1 MFLLVII
8 DPMELKKGL
17 LLLFLLLEY
26 VCCNVEAKCL
36 KGCGAA
42 LASYYVSPGIST
54 LDDITHLMKSSVVS
68 NSDDIVSY
76 NKDRIFNK
84 NVLFFYRINIPFPCE
99 CIRDEFLGHV
109 FEYSAAAGDTY
120 DSIAKVTYANLTTVE
135 LLRRFNSY
143 GQNDIPTNAKVNVTV
158 NCSCGNSQVSQD
170 YGLFITYPLRPGNN
184 LHDIANET
192 QLDAQLLQNYN
203 PGVNF
208 SQESGI
214 VFIPGRG
221 MLSSY
226 YHVSLVYSSMYFDID
241 KI

>member
-1 MFLLVII
+1 MFLLLII
-8 DPMELKKGL
+8 DPMELRKGL

-36 KGCGAA
+36 KGCDVA
-42 LASYYVSPGIST
+42 LASYYVSRGLV
-54 LDDITHLMKSSVVS
+54 LDDITTSMESSVVS
-68 NSDDIVSY
+68 NFDVIESY
-76 NKDRIFNK
+76 NKDKIVNQNILSFS
-84 NVLFFYRINIPFPCE
+84 RINIPFPCD
-99 CIRDEFLGHV
+99 CIGGEFLGHV

-143 GQNDIPTNAKVNVTV
+143 GQNGIPTNGKVNVTV

-170 YGLFITYPLRPGNN
+170 YGLFITYPLMPDDS
-184 LHDIANET
+184 LHDIANDT
-192 QLDAQLLQNYN
+192 HLDAQLLQNYN

-208 SQESGI
+208 SQENGI

-221 MLSSY
+221 TLSSY
-226 YHVSLVYSSMYFDID
+226 TIMLVWCTPQCI
-241 KI
+241 